1 MTHADLTARATCAP
15 LACQPWCRDGD
26 GHPDERA
33 REEQWCF
40 GIEHRVYLST
50 EPTEF
55 LSDGNTRQPYLN
67 TYLLRQADDTASR
80 VFIGHG
86 GSSGKSATLEEARR
100 FALEILT
107 LVDGQRGITS

>member
-1 MTHADLTARATCAP
+1 MTHADLTARARCAP
-15 LACQPWCRDGD
+15 VECQSWCRDGD

-33 REEQWCF
+33 REDQWCF
-40 GIEHRVYLST
+40 GIEYRVYLST

-67 TYLLRQADDTASR
+67 TYLLRQADDTAPR
-80 VFIGHG
+80 VFVGHG
-86 GSSGKSATLEEARR
+86 GSSGKSATIEEARR